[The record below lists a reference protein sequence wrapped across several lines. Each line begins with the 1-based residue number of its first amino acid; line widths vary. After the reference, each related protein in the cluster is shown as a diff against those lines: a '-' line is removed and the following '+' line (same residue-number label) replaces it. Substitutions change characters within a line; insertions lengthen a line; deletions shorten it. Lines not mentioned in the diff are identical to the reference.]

1 MNRRFTAPRRGVSSP
16 PGQELLGVITSHG
29 PSRESY
35 TPLRKERGPRAE
47 TARPSAA
54 GPAVLAQG
62 MRAAAFTPNTR
73 DSTIAAAS
81 VGKRRGSGRSG
92 KPGGSTGPRRLANES
107 GTGKASAT
115 GSASKSANR
124 LRKRRFQK
132 PRGSSLRNFFDG
144 CCDRPGCY
152 ECFVRSRRSPRQRF
166 CSHACRRAMECVWE
180 RERRWRRRRGR
191 VPHLG
196 RARPRARQP

>member
-1 MNRRFTAPRRGVSSP
+1 MPRRGVRFPS
-16 PGQELLGVITSHG
+16 GAELLGANHLPWALPRILHAIAKRKRPARGNG
-29 PSRESY
+29 PSVG
-35 TPLRKERGPRAE
+35 RGPG
-47 TARPSAA
+47 SACSRDA
-54 GPAVLAQG
+54 SG
-62 MRAAAFTPNTR
+62 AFTPNTR
-73 DSTIAAAS
+73 DSTIAAAI

-92 KPGGSTGPRRLANES
+92 KPGGSTGPRRLAKES

-115 GSASKSANR
+115 GSASKSENR
-124 LRKRRFQK
+124 LRKKRFQK
-132 PRGSSLRNFFDG
+132 PRGSSLRTFFDG

-196 RARPRARQP
+196 QARPRARQP